1 MEQNNSPARARLCRF
16 FDTGTFVEIGAYVQ
30 RRDSDAERAGVICGY
45 GSLDGR
51 LVFAFAEDAG
61 AMHGAV
67 DARHADKIED
77 LYKKARRA
85 GAPVVGMFDSAGAV
99 VFDGAAA
106 LGGYGK
112 LLAMA
117 ADASGRIPQVAL
129 VSGTC
134 AGTMA
139 AVARLF
145 DFVVVNKES
154 GKLYLTSPAHG
165 TGVTGAA
172 EEVFGAGIADA
183 LAMDEAGAF
192 AAARQILSYLPDSAA
207 DGAPADLC
215 TDDVNRALSLG
226 DTASAREALGVCAD
240 AGSFF
245 EVYGGAGAEVQAGL
259 ALLGGCS
266 TAVLA
271 IDGELT
277 LAGARK
283 LEKLLR
289 VAGAFALPVVSF
301 VNCSGLAAGEPE
313 AEMIHALSA
322 LALAWKRTG
331 NAKIVAVTG
340 AAIGAGFLF
349 GGARTLGAELVF
361 ALPGAEISALSAKTA
376 VAFLWNDRITGATTR
391 ADLETKWRTEEA
403 TAVSAAA
410 TGEVDDVVAPA
421 ELRARILAALYMLA
435 GDRGV

>member
-1 MEQNNSPARARLCRF
+1 MEQNNSPAKARLCTF
-16 FDTGTFVEIGAYVQ
+16 FDAGTFVEIGAYVR
-30 RRDSDAERAGVICGY
+30 RRDSDVENAGVVCGY

-51 LVFAFAEDAG
+51 LVFAFAEDAS

-67 DARHADKIED
+67 DERHAEKIED
-77 LYKKARRA
+77 LYRKARRA

-112 LLAMA
+112 LLAAA
-117 ADASGRIPQVAL
+117 ADASGKIPQVAL

-154 GKLYLTSPAHG
+154 GRLYLTSPARG
-165 TGVTGAA
+165 TGVTGVA
-172 EEVFGAGIADA
+172 EEVFGAGIADV
-183 LAMDEAGAF
+183 LAADEAEAF
-192 AAARQILSYLPDSAA
+192 AAVRRLLSYLPDSAA
-207 DGAPADLC
+207 DGAPADIC
-215 TDDVNRALSLG
+215 ADDVNRALSLG
-226 DTASAREALGVCAD
+226 EKVPAREALGACAD
-240 AGSFF
+240 IGSFF
-245 EVYGGAGAEVQAGL
+245 EVYGGVGAEVQTGF

-277 LAGARK
+277 LTGAQK
-283 LEKLLR
+283 TEKLLR
-289 VAGAFALPVVSF
+289 VAGDFALPVVSF
-301 VNCSGLAAGEPE
+301 VNCPGLAAGEPE
-313 AEMIHALSA
+313 AAMIRALCA

-331 NAKIVAVTG
+331 NAKVVVVTG

-361 ALPGAEISALSAKTA
+361 ALPGSEISALSAKTG
-376 VAFLWNDRITGATTR
+376 VAFLWNDRITEKTTR
-391 ADLETKWRTEEA
+391 TDLEAKWRAEEA
-403 TAVSAAA
+403 TAGQAAA